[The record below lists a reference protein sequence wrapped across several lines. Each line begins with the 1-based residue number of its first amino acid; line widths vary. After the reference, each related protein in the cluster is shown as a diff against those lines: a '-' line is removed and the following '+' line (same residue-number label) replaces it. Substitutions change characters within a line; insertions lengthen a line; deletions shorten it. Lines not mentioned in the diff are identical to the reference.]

1 MPNLGLREFTCAQ
14 TPLHLTD
21 ISLND
26 ITVSTTSG
34 ITFSITGSGPLKIT
48 ERPSRDGVNI
58 EERIF
63 TATYRNQTY
72 TSIEC
77 IFHSPGLH
85 IFPGKNSV
93 YNGEYHLH
101 MGTNTQPRRN
111 ITIVIPI
118 LQATSVGQ
126 GNAYFAACKA
136 QPNAS
141 QKPSL
146 ATLLPYGSSVLQYQ
160 GPDLRRRT
168 LANPTNADCT
178 DLTKDLQFLMV
189 INPVYIMTADLD
201 RIRRA
206 EYSGL
211 NRDAHVPVV
220 GVAPLEIMPR
230 SKILNQ
236 IVLAVPGIIDPN
248 RPATSPAAMTA
259 TTAAPARKEIDINL
273 NDSNVILESFIF
285 AIGIFVGVMIMEFV
299 SEYFWS
305 TLFKGD
311 DVKQWSPLKFLIIA
325 ACIVV
330 SALWYREFLNY
341 WRIS

>member
-1 MPNLGLREFTCAQ
+1 MTNLGLREFTCPQ

-21 ISLND
+21 ISLSD

-48 ERPSRDGVNI
+48 ERTARDGVNI
-58 EERIF
+58 EERTF
-63 TATYRNQTY
+63 NATYRNQTY

-85 IFPGKNSV
+85 IFPGRNSV

-101 MGTNTQPRRN
+101 MGTSSKPVRN

-118 LQATSVGQ
+118 IQATSVGQ
-126 GNAYFAACKA
+126 GNAYFTACKA

-141 QKPSL
+141 PKPSL
-146 ATLLPYGSSVLQYQ
+146 ATLLPYGSSILQYQ

-178 DLTKDLQFLMV
+178 DLTKDVELLMV

-206 EYSGL
+206 EYTGL
-211 NRDAHVPVV
+211 NRDAHMPVP
-220 GVAPLEIMPR
+220 GVAPSEIMPK

-236 IVLAVPGIIDPN
+236 IVLGVPGIIDPN
-248 RPATSPAAMTA
+248 RPETSPAAMTVA
-259 TTAAPARKEIDINL
+259 TTAPARTEIEINL
-273 NDSNVILESFIF
+273 NNSNVILESFIF

-299 SEYFWS
+299 SEYFWT

-311 DVKQWSPLKFLIIA
+311 DVKQWIPLKFLIIA
-325 ACIVV
+325 GCIGA
-330 SALWYREFLNY
+330 SAFWYRDFLNY